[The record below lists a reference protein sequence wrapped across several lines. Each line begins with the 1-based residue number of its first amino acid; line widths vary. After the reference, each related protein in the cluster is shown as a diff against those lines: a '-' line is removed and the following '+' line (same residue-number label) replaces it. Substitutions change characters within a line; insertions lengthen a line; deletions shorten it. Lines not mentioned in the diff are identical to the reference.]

1 MSPGGAMDRP
11 NFLLADKCYIVH
23 HKLIHK
29 KKGRQDDNYHLIFIK
44 SIMSQIYNF
53 K

>member
-1 MSPGGAMDRP
+1 MKWMSPGGAMDRP

-29 KKGRQDDNYHLIFIK
+29 KKRSARRQLSFDIYQINYVSNI
-44 SIMSQIYNF
+44 
-53 K
+53 